1 MFFMHTQTRIKMWI
15 KVNTKGWMSN
25 SPSLFQVVSYFL
37 MTGDNDKA
45 VLSSIN
51 FVKWLR
57 SISMTLPESRL
68 VLLVVFVFFKLFSIH
83 GADGSVVKG
92 QHQWSWT
99 DSRPLLASSLYTW
112 LNKVEA
118 FQPHFRAS
126 LWEKNT
132 LMEKFNGHEC
142 RAFVRWRIRWWRPN
156 ALTEIVN

>member
-1 MFFMHTQTRIKMWI
+1 MWVKI
-15 KVNTKGWMSN
+15 NTKGWVSN

-37 MTGDNDKA
+37 ITGDNDKA
-45 VLSSIN
+45 VLSWNN

-68 VLLVVFVFFKLFSIH
+68 FLLVVFLNFSQFMAPTDLSWKGNIN
-83 GADGSVVKG
+83 GAEQTPDL
-92 QHQWSWT
+92 
-99 DSRPLLASSLYTW
+99 LLASSLYTW

-156 ALTEIVN
+156 ALTEILN